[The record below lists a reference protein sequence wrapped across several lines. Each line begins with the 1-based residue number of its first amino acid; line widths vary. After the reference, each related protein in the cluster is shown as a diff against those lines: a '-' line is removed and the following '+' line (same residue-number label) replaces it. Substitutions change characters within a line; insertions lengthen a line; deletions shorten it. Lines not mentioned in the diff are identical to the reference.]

1 MSTTSSTTSAVLPNP
16 DALHKV
22 FDAEFQNLLTQARQ
36 ELGDAIS
43 LAPRVAE
50 GAFVRAWDAR
60 GRLTSQEQLKQFLRD
75 DVKAA
80 SARAL
85 ARRAAIAT
93 SDGGEQISL
102 KTAEH
107 VAASQ
112 AVDPKV
118 SWSHV
123 IAAIHLD
130 PKAAQAEKMTAEELR
145 AETAGRLDHATKASI
160 SAKTALAIGAAIVI
174 VAVAG
179 VMWANRMSS
188 ELAIASAMNSTDGR
202 VTASP
207 FGQIGRITLQDGS
220 TVTLA
225 PDSKLFVPSVFNEKI
240 RPVKVDGSAA
250 FEVAKGDNDFR
261 VYARNAI
268 ITATG
273 TKFVTAI
280 RWADTAVVVKSL
292 EGSVDVRVDKG
303 ASQSVGAGKAVVVD
317 KTGAIHDATAE
328 ETEEAASWVENQRLT
343 MIDRPLK
350 DILPELLRWYNVDAT
365 VRDLS
370 LLNHKATIR
379 TSLDSGNVALAEVA
393 KSAGLTLTKEGT
405 RNILVAPAAPKPAA
419 KK

>member
-1 MSTTSSTTSAVLPNP
+1 MPTSSSTPSAVLPNP

-22 FDAEFQNLLTQARQ
+22 FDAEFQNLLAQARQ
-36 ELGDAIS
+36 ELGDAVS

-107 VAASQ
+107 VAATT

-145 AETAGRLDHATKASI
+145 AETAERLDHATKASI
-160 SAKTALAIGAAIVI
+160 SARTALAI
-174 VAVAG
+174 
-179 VMWANRMSS
+179 
-188 ELAIASAMNSTDGR
+188 ESAMNSTNGR

-207 FGQIGRITLQDGS
+207 FGQIGKVTLQDGS
-220 TVTLA
+220 VVTLA
-225 PDSKLFVPSVFNEKI
+225 PDSKLFVPTVFNEKI
-240 RPVKVDGSAA
+240 RPVKVDGAAA

-280 RWADTAVVVKSL
+280 RWADTAVVVKAL
-292 EGSVDVRVDKG
+292 EGSVDVRVLKG
-303 ASQSVGAGKAVVVD
+303 ASESVGAGKAVVVD
-317 KTGAIHDATAE
+317 KTGAIKDATKE

-350 DILPELLRWYNVDAT
+350 DILPELLRWYNVDAS

-370 LLNHKATIR
+370 LLDHKATIR

-393 KSAGLTLTKEGT
+393 KAAGLTLSKEGT
-405 RNILVAPAAPKPAA
+405 RNILVAPAPAA
-419 KK
+419 NTKKK

>member
-1 MSTTSSTTSAVLPNP
+1 MPPTSSPSAVLPNP
-16 DALHKV
+16 DALHKA
-22 FDAEFQNLLTQARQ
+22 FDAEFQNLLVQARQ
-36 ELGDAIS
+36 ELGDAVS

-50 GAFVRAWDAR
+50 GAFVRAWDVR
-60 GRLTSQEQLKQFLRD
+60 SRLQTQEQLKQFLRD

-80 SARAL
+80 AARAL

-93 SDGGEQISL
+93 ASDGEQISL

-107 VAASQ
+107 VAAST

-130 PKAAQAEKMTAEELR
+130 PRTAQAEKMTAEELR
-145 AETAGRLDHATKASI
+145 AETADRLEYATKSGI
-160 SAKTALAIGAAIVI
+160 SARTALAIGAAIVI

-188 ELAIASAMNSTDGR
+188 ELAIATAMSSTDGR
-202 VTASP
+202 VTAAQ
-207 FGQIGRITLQDGS
+207 FGQIGNVSLQDGS

-225 PDSKLFVPSVFNEKI
+225 PDAKLFVPSVFNEKI

-250 FEVAKGDNDFR
+250 FEVAPGDNDFR

-268 ITATG
+268 VTAKG
-273 TKFVTAI
+273 TKFVTSV
-280 RWADTAVVVKSL
+280 RWSDTSVVVKVI

-317 KTGAIHDATAE
+317 KSGSIHDATPE
-328 ETEEAASWVENQRLT
+328 EAEEAASWYENKTLT
-343 MIDRPLK
+343 MVDRPLK
-350 DILPELLRWYNVDAT
+350 DILPELLRWYNIDVT

-370 LLNHKATIR
+370 LLDRKATLR
-379 TSLDSGNVALAEVA
+379 TSRDSGEVALAQVA
-393 KSAGLTLTKEGT
+393 KSAGLTLTKEGG
-405 RNILVAPAAPKPAA
+405 RNILVAPGAA
-419 KK
+419 KPGAKK

>member
-1 MSTTSSTTSAVLPNP
+1 MPTTSTSAVLPNP

-22 FDAEFQNLLTQARQ
+22 FDAEFQNLLLLARK
-36 ELGDAIS
+36 ELGDAVS

-60 GRLTSQEQLKQFLRD
+60 SRLQTMDQLTQFLRD
-75 DVKAA
+75 DVKSAA
-80 SARAL
+80 ARAL
-85 ARRAAIAT
+85 SRRAAIAT
-93 SDGGEQISL
+93 GDGGEQISL

-107 VAASQ
+107 VAAAQ

-130 PKAAQAEKMTAEELR
+130 PKEAQADKMTAEELR
-145 AETAGRLDHATKASI
+145 AETAGRLEHATKSGI

-188 ELAIASAMNSTDGR
+188 ELAIATAMSSTNGR

-207 FGQIGRITLQDGS
+207 YGQIGKVTLQDGS

-225 PDSKLFVPSVFNEKI
+225 PDAKLFVPTVFNEKI

-250 FEVAKGDNDFR
+250 FEVASGTNDFR

-273 TKFVTAI
+273 TKFVTAV
-280 RWADTAVVVKSL
+280 RWSDTAVVVKAL

-303 ASQSVGAGKAVVVD
+303 ASQSVGAGQAVVVD
-317 KTGAIHDATAE
+317 KAGAIKEASAE
-328 ETEEAASWVENQRLT
+328 EAEEAASWVESQRLA

-350 DILPELLRWYNVDAT
+350 DILPELLRWYNVDAS

-370 LLNHKATIR
+370 LLDQKATVR
-379 TSLDSGNVALAEVA
+379 TALADGNLALAEVA

-405 RNILVAPAAPKPAA
+405 RNYLTAPAPPK
-419 KK
+419 K